1 VNESRKGLNVL
12 RLSPEVLGV
21 FAVLQP
27 LLGLNEPNYEKRL
40 LGRVDALV
48 TKHSSAFALHDTDR
62 GVVSKVVHKI
72 RLKDQDLAVR
82 QVPRREPFAIR
93 PFLQAEVQRL
103 LAQGIIR
110 VSFSPFSSG
119 VVCVPKPDSP
129 NSIRL
134 CVDFRELN
142 ENTVHDGYPLP
153 RIGDLLDRLQGAKFF
168 SALDMQWGY
177 LQIPVEEA
185 DKFKTAFVVQSG
197 HYEYNYMPF
206 GLKTAPATYQR
217 LMERILSRL
226 SKPCAFAYL
235 DDVVVFSKTEEEHF
249 QILEELFAIFE
260 EYGLKLKPSKCQIL
274 RESVAI
280 LGVVV
285 TRDGVS
291 TNPKKIASVT
301 NWSEPKNA
309 TELLP
314 FLGFCNFYRW
324 FVSDYA
330 KLAASLYKCASSV
343 PFEWNEEL
351 SVAFQT
357 LKKALCDSPI
367 LALPDP
373 DKPFILT
380 TDASQTGAGACL
392 MQKDDDGN
400 FRAVSFFSK
409 AFTATERKYNT
420 YEREL
425 YAVVIAC
432 EHFRVYL
439 LAKAFELYT
448 DNSALLHL
456 FGTELVSMRRVS
468 GWILRLQGYPMRVL
482 KVKGTDN
489 VVADALSR
497 IPVKD
502 FGVDLEVVES
512 EDREF
517 CTDTHAKRALESKNI
532 FVVEVPAAIEAMART
547 GIE

>member
-1 VNESRKGLNVL
+1 MRVGGRVFFNKWLVMRDASYVLLGAEFMSMHSALIDYKERTVALEQDTACSVCDELGKMCEKEEIFSDGEETRAGPRAERDGKSGGLGVPD
-12 RLSPEVLGV
+12 SGILGV

-27 LLGLNEPNYEKRL
+27 LLGLNESNYEKRL
-40 LGRVDALV
+40 LERVEELV
-48 TKHSSAFALHDTDR
+48 TRHSSAFALHDTDR
-62 GVVSKVVHKI
+62 GVVSKVLHKI
-72 RLKDQDLAVR
+72 RLKDPEVVVR

-93 PFLQAEVQRL
+93 PFLQAEVRRL

-110 VSFSPFSSG
+110 LSFSPFASG

-134 CVDFRELN
+134 CVDYRELN
-142 ENTVHDGYPLP
+142 ANTVDDGYPLP

-197 HYEYNYMPF
+197 HYEYNFMPF

-301 NWSEPKNA
+301 NWGEPKNA
-309 TELLP
+309 TDLLS

-324 FVSDYA
+324 FVSD
-330 KLAASLYKCASSV
+330 
-343 PFEWNEEL
+343 
-351 SVAFQT
+351 
-357 LKKALCDSPI
+357 
-367 LALPDP
+367 
-373 DKPFILT
+373 
-380 TDASQTGAGACL
+380 
-392 MQKDDDGN
+392 
-400 FRAVSFFSK
+400 
-409 AFTATERKYNT
+409 
-420 YEREL
+420 
-425 YAVVIAC
+425 
-432 EHFRVYL
+432 
-439 LAKAFELYT
+439 
-448 DNSALLHL
+448 
-456 FGTELVSMRRVS
+456 
-468 GWILRLQGYPMRVL
+468 
-482 KVKGTDN
+482 
-489 VVADALSR
+489 
-497 IPVKD
+497 
-502 FGVDLEVVES
+502 
-512 EDREF
+512 
-517 CTDTHAKRALESKNI
+517 
-532 FVVEVPAAIEAMART
+532 
-547 GIE
+547 